1 MDRRCI
7 LSAIFRRRWASRWFQ
22 VRKDNES
29 EVQTAINSEP
39 RDGIIK
45 RLIKVHQEQVDK
57 FNAAEED
64 EIKVA
69 NEKKELSAWLE
80 RTGWADHLQKFK
92 AKKDLLPL
100 AALL

>member
-1 MDRRCI
+1 M
-7 LSAIFRRRWASRWFQ
+7 
-22 VRKDNES
+22 
-29 EVQTAINSEP
+29 
-39 RDGIIK
+39 
-45 RLIKVHQEQVDK
+45 RLHQEQVNK

-69 NEKKELSAWLE
+69 DEKKEPSAWLE

-100 AALL
+100 AALFLDELQKRD